1 MTDEEQ
7 LLVAELCKNNKL
19 DDEHFL
25 IKDGSL
31 EYTSRTNMESS
42 IQKEL
47 QKINY
52 KHIVGVSKLF
62 NPELL
67 SDYNG
72 HSLAKTIASLHPYER
87 TKVYRYHSDIVN
99 ADTDYAVWYVRLRNS
114 EYRETNFSDVVK
126 CEMVLTK
133 EGEKIESDV
142 IDLIS
147 ANIIQEAYP
156 VCYGHDGRWA
166 NHLYP
171 VYLTEAFCKSH
182 YLSNDII
189 FKMF

>member
-1 MTDEEQ
+1 M
-7 LLVAELCKNNKL
+7 
-19 DDEHFL
+19 
-25 IKDGSL
+25 
-31 EYTSRTNMESS
+31 
-42 IQKEL
+42 
-47 QKINY
+47 
-52 KHIVGVSKLF
+52 
-62 NPELL
+62 
-67 SDYNG
+67 
-72 HSLAKTIASLHPYER
+72 
-87 TKVYRYHSDIVN
+87 YRYHSEIIN
-99 ADTDYAVWYVRLRNS
+99 ADTEYAVWYVRLRNS
-114 EYRETNFSDVVK
+114 EFRETNFSDVVK

-156 VCYGHDGRWA
+156 VCYGLDSRWA

-171 VYLTEAFCKSH
+171 VFLTETFCKSH